1 MEYEVK
7 ERKIIKS
14 IPWRE
19 TCFGCYEGASEGIG
33 MRAYIAEDG
42 YVVGICKTKEAHQG
56 FPGVVHGGI
65 LATYMDEVLWHTTK
79 ALDENT
85 SAMTV
90 ELNMKYYCPV
100 EVGQEVRI
108 VAMPARFEGKHIY
121 TEGYLLL
128 PDDSVAVRA
137 TAHYIAIQKEHFLN
151 GPEKERVL
159 YEQETM
165 PQRIRF

>member
-1 MEYEVK
+1 MEYKVK
-7 ERKIIKS
+7 ERKIVKS

-19 TCFGCYEGASEGIG
+19 TCFGCYEGPSEGIG

-79 ALDENT
+79 AQDENT

-90 ELNMKYYCPV
+90 EMNMKYYQPV
-100 EVGQEVRI
+100 IVGQEVRI
-108 VAMPARFEGKHIY
+108 AAKPARFEGKHIY

-128 PDDSVAVRA
+128 PDDSIAAKA
-137 TAHYIAIQKEHFLN
+137 TAHYIVIRKEHFLN

-159 YEQETM
+159 YEQEIM
-165 PQRIRF
+165 PQMIRF